1 MQKTDQTGPTVQGHT
16 AIRAL
21 YRNAALLPSF
31 LRNLTMQIILDCRLG
46 NMHFIKTYPRF
57 LRNKDSTR
65 EEYEG
70 KFSRMGDWFTLTPIE
85 FANQLFS
92 TNPAISDLQLNLK
105 IFAQCQQGDWLG
117 STASQYISALKH
129 FGTIY
134 GSLRFHTDEWKNRQ
148 SDLRKTFGT
157 RRSDQRMKKAIS
169 RKAFKKVYTMLRAK
183 GSIREAEI
191 LRFMTLV
198 GQRNVDYHKLIPTD
212 IFIDVDKKI
221 IKITWRFSKTRSAH
235 LPYQLTLHPF
245 GIVNTFFDLHTCV
258 QTLLHLKP
266 KRAIYLLRLKH
277 AHSTFLRKSF
287 GALPECEQ
295 PECLAKITPYYFK
308 NVVAQC
314 CLETKVAAEVASH
327 YLKHTLSDQEWKLYC
342 ENSHINLSKVSAN
355 YAIAENL
362 VPHIQERFAPWY
374 NAD

>member
-1 MQKTDQTGPTVQGHT
+1 
-16 AIRAL
+16 
-21 YRNAALLPSF
+21 
-31 LRNLTMQIILDCRLG
+31 MQIILDCQLG

-65 EEYEG
+65 EEYDG

-92 TNPAISDLQLNLK
+92 EESAISDLQLNLK
-105 IFAQCQQGDWLG
+105 IFAQCQHGDWLG

-134 GSLRFHTDEWKNRQ
+134 GSSRFHTEEWKNRQ

-157 RRSDQRMKKAIS
+157 RRSDQRMKKAIKRS
-169 RKAFKKVYTMLRAK
+169 AFKKVYTILCTQ
-183 GSIREAEI
+183 GHLREAEI

-198 GQRNVDYHKLIPTD
+198 GQRNVDYHKIIPTD
-212 IFIDVDKKI
+212 IFIDFDKKI
-221 IKITWRFSKTRSAH
+221 IKITWRFSKTRSVH
-235 LPYQLTLHPF
+235 LPYQITLHPF
-245 GIVNTFFDLHTCV
+245 GIVNTYFDLHTCV
-258 QTLLHLKP
+258 QTLFRLKP
-266 KRAIYLLRLKH
+266 KRAIYLLRLKQ

-295 PECLAKITPYYFK
+295 PDCLAKITPYYFK

-362 VPHIQERFAPWY
+362 VPHIQDRFAPWY